1 MSLKIP
7 FSITTQ
13 KILLRH
19 KLTLANV
26 TTCPSMFA
34 TDAVHNSTTPRHHQ
48 ERSLIAEQGEGTG
61 LRARVGDAALIDFAY
76 CPYNGR

>member
-19 KLTLANV
+19 KLTLAGV

-34 TDAVHNSTTPRHHQ
+34 TVAVHNSTTPEHHQ
-48 ERSLIAEQGEGTG
+48 ERGLIAEQGEGTW
-61 LRARVGDAALIDFAY
+61 LRARVGDAALIAFAY
-76 CPYNGR
+76 